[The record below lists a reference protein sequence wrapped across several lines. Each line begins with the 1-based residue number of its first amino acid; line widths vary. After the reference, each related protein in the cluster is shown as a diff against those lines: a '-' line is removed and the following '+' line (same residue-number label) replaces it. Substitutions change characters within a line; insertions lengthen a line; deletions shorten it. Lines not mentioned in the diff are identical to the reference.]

1 LAGFTGK
8 SPSDLSLTFA
18 KEKVMPENYRKLEGM
33 RFDFVSGSVA
43 KESDHIACTF
53 TFNAVL
59 DFTHFVHMSDAYVP
73 GYLDSY
79 INAITPRL
87 DGVAHHA
94 LYNRFNSAAGNIG
107 TVKELV
113 SVFSS
118 PNNYYDIW
126 SSIGGGLL
134 MRYHKPQFHMIGD
147 QLQVTGGQDF
157 RWEIEPRIK
166 RKIEPQ
172 DVPDIYFV
180 WALSVLKADPD
191 NPFHEP
197 EKIVTLGDSEESL
210 VDVGGKQIRK
220 GTRYLVGRNLRLGEI
235 NPEQILTAGYP

>member
-1 LAGFTGK
+1 
-8 SPSDLSLTFA
+8 
-18 KEKVMPENYRKLEGM
+18 MPDNYRKLEGM
-33 RFDFVSGSVA
+33 RFEFVSGSVV

-53 TFNAVL
+53 TFMAML

-87 DGVAHHA
+87 DGVAHHG

-180 WALSVLKADPD
+180 WALIVLEADPD
-191 NPFHEP
+191 DPFHQP
-197 EKIVTLGDSEESL
+197 EQIVTLGDSEETL

-220 GTRYLVGRNLRLGEI
+220 GTRYLVGRDLRLGEI

>member
-1 LAGFTGK
+1 
-8 SPSDLSLTFA
+8 
-18 KEKVMPENYRKLEGM
+18 MPDNYRKLEGM
-33 RFDFVSGSVA
+33 RFEFVSGSVV

-53 TFNAVL
+53 SFMAML

-87 DGVAHHA
+87 DGVAHHG

-180 WALSVLKADPD
+180 WALIVLKAYPED
-191 NPFHEP
+191 PFHQP
-197 EKIVTLGDSEESL
+197 EEIVTLGYSEEAF
-210 VDVGGKQIRK
+210 VDVGGSPIRK
-220 GTRYLVGRNLRLGEI
+220 GTRYLVGRDLRLGAI
-235 NPEQILTAGYP
+235 NPAQILTAGYP

>member
-1 LAGFTGK
+1 
-8 SPSDLSLTFA
+8 
-18 KEKVMPENYRKLEGM
+18 
-33 RFDFVSGSVA
+33 
-43 KESDHIACTF
+43 
-53 TFNAVL
+53 
-59 DFTHFVHMSDAYVP
+59 
-73 GYLDSY
+73 
-79 INAITPRL
+79 
-87 DGVAHHA
+87 
-94 LYNRFNSAAGNIG
+94 
-107 TVKELV
+107 LV

-197 EKIVTLGDSEESL
+197 EKIVTLGDSEEAL
-210 VDVGGKQIRK
+210 VDVGGKPIRK

>member
-1 LAGFTGK
+1 
-8 SPSDLSLTFA
+8 
-18 KEKVMPENYRKLEGM
+18 MPEDYRKLEGM
-33 RFDFVSGSVA
+33 KFDFVSGSVV

-53 TFNAVL
+53 TFMAML

-87 DGVAHHA
+87 DGVAHHG

-134 MRYHKPQFHMIGD
+134 MRYHKPQFHMVGD

-157 RWEIEPRIK
+157 RWEIEPRIKRKIEPRIKRKIEPRIK

-197 EKIVTLGDSEESL
+197 EKIVTLGDSEEAL

>member
-1 LAGFTGK
+1 
-8 SPSDLSLTFA
+8 
-18 KEKVMPENYRKLEGM
+18 MPENYRKLEGM

-87 DGVAHHA
+87 DGVAHHG

-157 RWEIEPRIK
+157 RWEIEPQIK

-180 WALSVLKADPD
+180 WALIVLKAYPED
-191 NPFHEP
+191 PFHQP
-197 EKIVTLGDSEESL
+197 EEIVTLGDSEEAL
-210 VDVGGKQIRK
+210 VDVGGKPIRK